1 MGKKIIYKEGDPVN
15 AEGNLVYVS
24 EAEPHISSQGYKE
37 RRIYVKDLDAPEGEN
52 IFITSVGSV
61 RRGTVKHAPSVR
73 RKLSYENRR
82 YYKFQKGDFVN
93 PSQTLIYIEE
103 GEPKLL
109 ASGDR
114 KRTLK
119 VQDIY
124 SGEVFDCLLSSL
136 VQDRTTMGPIHR
148 RQCSIKAHQET
159 AYNNRKYSE
168 GDWVKPNILFVQE
181 LTPLKDCKGNPVR
194 YGKFYNSELDIYF
207 STRLRSVLY
216 NGVDG
221 RSQLRLYSSGEKKI
235 KMILDKCDINYE
247 TEYSFSNCINPKT
260 NKPLRFDF
268 YLPEYNL
275 LIEFDGEQHYK
286 YTGGWNTKEAFR
298 ERVARDVIKNN
309 FVINNNILLIR
320 IPYWDLDELDLE
332 YLEERGLKKC
342 G

>member
-24 EAEPHISSQGYKE
+24 EAEPHITPQGHKE

-61 RRGTVKHAPSVR
+61 RSGTVKHAPSVR
-73 RKLSYENRR
+73 RKLSYESRR
-82 YYKFQKGDFVN
+82 HYNFQKGDFVN

-109 ASGDR
+109 ASGEK
-114 KRTLK
+114 KRTLR

-124 SGEVFDCLLSSL
+124 SGEIFDCLLSSL
-136 VQDRTTMGPIHR
+136 VHDRTTMGPIHR
-148 RQCSIKAHQET
+148 KQRSAEALRT
-159 AYNNRKYSE
+159 AAYNNREYSE

-181 LTPLKDCKGNPVR
+181 LAPLKDCKGRPAR

-207 STRLRSVLY
+207 STRLHSVLY

-221 RSQLRLYSSGEKKI
+221 RNQLRLYSSGEKKI
-235 KMILDKCDINYE
+235 KAILDKYNINYE
-247 TEYSFSNCINPKT
+247 TEYSFSNCINPET
-260 NKPLRFDF
+260 NKLLRFDF

-286 YTGGWNTKEAFR
+286 YTGGWNTREAFR
-298 ERVARDVIKNN
+298 KRVIRDVIKNN
-309 FVINNNILLIR
+309 FVINNHIPLIR
-320 IPYWDLDELDLE
+320 IPYWDLDKLDLE

-342 G
+342 K